1 MASNSDTRKR
11 RLTPTQARAARR
23 ARRAA
28 RRKWLKYGGGG
39 VALLVAGAFIVS
51 LFLPGL
57 PFGGGGGGGHNPAAD
72 GAQVP
77 GVRFANQG
85 QTHIN
90 PGDGHPEYNSVPASS
105 GWHYSSQQGISL
117 GTGSSLPAPAPWGI
131 YNEEIPDEILV
142 HNLEHGGIRIHY
154 NCPEGCSELVSQL
167 VDSAR
172 LGRKVVLSP
181 YTQME
186 SRIALAAWN
195 YTDTFEEYD
204 ANRIREFIAAHES
217 SANAPEW
224 NAP

>member
-1 MASNSDTRKR
+1 MASTSDTRKR

-23 ARRAA
+23 ARRSA
-28 RRKWLKYGGGG
+28 RRKWLKFGGGG
-39 VALLVAGAFIVS
+39 IALVVAGAFIVS

-57 PFGGGGGGGHNPAAD
+57 PFGRGGGGQNPAAG
-72 GAQVP
+72 GAEVP

-85 QTHIN
+85 QTHIE
-90 PGDGHPEYNSVPASS
+90 PGGGHPDYNSVPASS
-105 GWHYSSQQGISL
+105 GWHYGH
-117 GTGSSLPAPAPWGI
+117 PAGPTAWGI
-131 YNEEIPDEILV
+131 YNEELADEVLI

-181 YTQME
+181 YTDME

-195 YTDTFEEYD
+195 YVDIFEEYD
-204 ANRIREFIAAHES
+204 AGRIREFIAAHES
-217 SANAPEW
+217 SGNAPEW

>member
-1 MASNSDTRKR
+1 MASSSDTKKR

-23 ARRAA
+23 SRRAA
-28 RRKWLKYGGGG
+28 RRKWLKFGGGG
-39 VALLVAGAFIVS
+39 VALIVAGAFIVS

-57 PFGGGGGGGHNPAAD
+57 PFGRGGGGQDPAAD
-72 GAQVP
+72 GAVVP
-77 GVRFANQG
+77 GVRFDNQG
-85 QTHIN
+85 QVHIE
-90 PGDGHPEYNSVPASS
+90 PGSEHPAYNSVPATS
-105 GWHYSSQQGISL
+105 GWHYAQPS
-117 GTGSSLPAPAPWGI
+117 APAPWGI
-131 YNEEIPDEILV
+131 YNEELTDEVLV

-186 SRIALAAWN
+186 GRIALVAWN
-195 YTDTFEEYD
+195 YIDTFEEYD
-204 ANRIREFIAAHES
+204 AERIREFIAAHES